1 MARESVVF
9 HMLPSSYS
17 TQLWKMAHLYCRWL
31 TYRKWWSSMVF
42 NGFHGFSIAMLTSH
56 CRLPEGNLAPG
67 LCSPC
72 RSLRKHQRHDAVAT
86 SRRNAGNCKFCFFPK
101 WPLVGEVHYDLS
113 RFNGSSSVLM
123 KIRKKTW
130 VRNPKINMES
140 NVCIVMVHYG
150 VHEAPNKCGLCLL
163 VHF

>member
-1 MARESVVF
+1 MQLLTYDKF
-9 HMLPSSYS
+9 MLWVHGYLVMEHGPWKCGFPRKWPFSYS

-31 TYRKWWSSMVF
+31 TYRKWWSSTVF

-86 SRRNAGNCKFCFFPK
+86 SRRNDG
-101 WPLVGEVHYDLS
+101 
-113 RFNGSSSVLM
+113 RFNGSSSVLI

-140 NVCIVMVHYG
+140 NFCIVMIHYG
-150 VHEAPNKCGLCLL
+150 VHEAPK
-163 VHF
+163 